1 MRLQNSLDR
10 ALQQQGFHS
19 ENIHKTAQIAWQDS
33 EREALCVICRELGID
48 AQRNQGIGQGRKSLT
63 PQEYRRAKEEQQAQ
77 IEDELKPLKE
87 ELDEYKELNVSANA
101 FIVEKKKVPFS
112 KKVTVSAEVLEK
124 LEEQARAYRVNQ
136 YEIDTLRT
144 RTTALDER
152 EQKLTDQEKL
162 HARAEEVLVK
172 KLNNAKQLYDRQKN
186 VNQLLEQSENMV
198 STLSALIGSLRAQ
211 LAERDKTIS
220 ELQERLETAL
230 QNVRGAYESLTN
242 VVKAVG
248 MLKYDKEHG
257 YGVNL
262 TEKQGRLIDA
272 LARYGAGWAMK
283 DGHPDLAKAMNEQ
296 VGISQG
302 IQEDI
307 KALTPKISRGRG
319 GRGF

>member
-1 MRLQNSLDR
+1 
-10 ALQQQGFHS
+10 
-19 ENIHKTAQIAWQDS
+19 
-33 EREALCVICRELGID
+33 
-48 AQRNQGIGQGRKSLT
+48 
-63 PQEYRRAKEEQQAQ
+63 
-77 IEDELKPLKE
+77 
-87 ELDEYKELNVSANA
+87 
-101 FIVEKKKVPFS
+101 
-112 KKVTVSAEVLEK
+112 

-186 VNQLLEQSENMV
+186 VNQLLEQSENKV
-198 STLSALIGSLRAQ
+198 SSLSALNGSLRAQ

-248 MLKYDKEHG
+248 MLKYDKEHV

-296 VGISQG
+296 IGISQS

-319 GRGF
+319 L